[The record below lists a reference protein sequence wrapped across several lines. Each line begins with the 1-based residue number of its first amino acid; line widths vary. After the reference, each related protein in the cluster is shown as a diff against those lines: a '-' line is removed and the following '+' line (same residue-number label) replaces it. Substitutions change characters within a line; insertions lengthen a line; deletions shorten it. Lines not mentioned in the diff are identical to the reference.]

1 MMNRCVPP
9 LVLGVALTGI
19 LLLTGC
25 FGGKDGGSSPT
36 PPAATVELA
45 GTLTLPTRLN
55 SNLLAAVQEVR
66 NTDTTTGNAWSKPAV
81 AVNDQVVTA
90 FTLAT
95 STFSGDWEFRLQV
108 PQAADQLYR
117 LDVNVGKVGLKAR
130 VREASR
136 SAFAINSRTTA
147 AALLAQAS
155 GLEADALLA
164 TFPAMVGL
172 VAQRLETA
180 WLADTA
186 SVPTTIFDVPEVKNE
201 VASQADFLKTTS
213 GFDPAAM
220 VAYLKTS
227 NDLDSDGVPDLQI
240 VKNIDGTAI
249 RIFTALSASSSL
261 KSDLTSVGEYRD
273 AELLADFAAN
283 RTRTDRFHDPAA
295 KNFALGLYFKRS
307 AVADTYL
314 KLFIKRIDLV
324 EGSFRGVVAE
334 YRYVTATATAVA
346 TGTKTFLRAGAD
358 PEAGAVAASDF
369 LTDGAAAATN
379 LSFLDAA
386 RGLGSTSDA
395 VKLVR
400 AYQGKPELAEMT
412 YAEPFVQGDTR
423 FAAHTTAA
431 KDALNMTGPATVGD
445 VFSLYFPATGHYA
458 LIKIKTMTATTITVD
473 YKVNAV
479 AGENKF

>member
-1 MMNRCVPP
+1 MNMRVPT
-9 LVLGVALTGI
+9 LGLGIVLLGM

-25 FGGKDGGSSPT
+25 FGGKDNGSSP
-36 PPAATVELA
+36 PPPVPTVEMV

-55 SNLLAAVQEVR
+55 SHLLAAVQEVR
-66 NTDTTTGNAWSKPAV
+66 NTDTITGNAWSKPAV
-81 AVNDQVVTA
+81 AVNDQAVTA

-95 STFSGDWEFRLQV
+95 STVSGDWEFRLQV

-117 LDVNVGKVGLKAR
+117 LEVNVGKVGLKAW
-130 VREASR
+130 VRDAAR

-147 AALLAQAS
+147 AALLARAS

-172 VAQRLETA
+172 VAQRLEAA
-180 WLADTA
+180 WLVDPA
-186 SVPTTIFDVPEVKNE
+186 SVPTTIFDLAEVKNE
-201 VASQADFLKTTS
+201 VASQAEFLKNNT
-213 GFDPAAM
+213 GFDPTAM

-227 NDLDSDGVPDLQI
+227 NDLDSDGIPDLQI

-249 RIFTALSASSSL
+249 RFFTALSASNSL
-261 KSDLTSVGEYRD
+261 KVGVSSVGDYSD
-273 AELLADFAAN
+273 AELLADFAAD
-283 RTRTDRFHDPAA
+283 RTRTDRFHDASA

-358 PEAGAVAASDF
+358 PESGAVAGSDF
-369 LTDGAAAATN
+369 LTDGAATTTN

-400 AYQGKPELAEMT
+400 AYQGKPDLTEMT
-412 YAEPFVQGDTR
+412 YAEPFVQGDPR
-423 FAAHTTAA
+423 FAANTTAA
-431 KDALNMTGPATVGD
+431 RAALNMSGPATVGD
-445 VFSLYFPATGHYA
+445 VFSICFPATGHYA
-458 LIKIKTMTATTITVD
+458 LIKIKAITATTITVD
-473 YKVNAV
+473 YKVNV
-479 AGENKF
+479 VPGENKF